1 MRAHMCRYGAPGG
14 SHLLTFCARVLCAEA
29 ERGSAVLAHHSAALL
44 NAGGYSTSP
53 RTPASYRLRRNTCA
67 ASGGAQSG
75 NSIVMPSGTAY
86 SNRSASNSPGCL
98 RARSTARSLES
109 KRTRIT
115 AWAPWA
121 RACSTRRWKR
131 VVPGLLDDVGVL
143 LNLAGFKRADGARE
157 ALREAD

>member
-1 MRAHMCRYGAPGG
+1 MCRYGAAY
-14 SHLLTFCARVLCAEA
+14 STCRATLCARVLCAEA
-29 ERGSAVLAHHSAALL
+29 ERGSVVLAHHSAAVL

-86 SNRSASNSPGCL
+86 SNRSASNSRGCL
-98 RARSTARSLES
+98 RSRSTARSLES
-109 KRTRIT
+109 KRTPIT
-115 AWAPWA
+115 ALAPWA

-131 VVPGLLDDVGVL
+131 VVSGLLDDVGVL
-143 LNLAGFKRADGARE
+143 LNLAGFKRADGARG
-157 ALREAD
+157 